1 LLFSLE
7 KPKPIVKINWP
18 TRSNLH
24 HNPVMEINITP
35 SIQLRE
41 VGKDLVAVHL
51 PTGTQ
56 VFISRGG
63 LANWLLKQLR
73 SSLR

>member
-1 LLFSLE
+1 
-7 KPKPIVKINWP
+7 
-18 TRSNLH
+18 
-24 HNPVMEINITP
+24 MEINITP